1 MGVLKNLKSDFN
13 VLRRAIFAGIAI
25 SIGGIAFMT
34 MGNPL
39 GPILF
44 SFGLLTVIHYKLA
57 LYTGAVGFTE
67 LIGFDKNILYNWK
80 TIMIIILGNV
90 IGCLTVAYL
99 VNLGNFAFLIE
110 PSSIVA
116 SRLAQDTLSV
126 IVRGIGCGLI
136 MSTAVQFAREG
147 RFLPLLFGVPL
158 FIFCGFYHSIADT
171 FYYLASTLKPTSE
184 MLITLAWT
192 YLGNYIGCSTYK
204 MFVK

>member
-1 MGVLKNLKSDFN
+1 MKMVILKNLKYDFDL
-13 VLRRAIFAGIAI
+13 LRKAIFAGIAI

-44 SFGLLTVIHYKLA
+44 SFGLLTVIHYRLA
-57 LYTGAVGFTE
+57 LYTGTVGFTE
-67 LIGFDKNILYNWK
+67 LIGFNENVLSNWK
-80 TIMIIILGNV
+80 VILIIILGNI
-90 IGCLTVAYL
+90 IGCLAVAYL
-99 VNLGNFAFLIE
+99 VKLGNFSFLIE

-171 FYYLASTLKPTSE
+171 FYYLASTFTPTRE
-184 MLITLAWT
+184 MLITLSWT
-192 YLGNYIGCSTYK
+192 YL
-204 MFVK
+204 